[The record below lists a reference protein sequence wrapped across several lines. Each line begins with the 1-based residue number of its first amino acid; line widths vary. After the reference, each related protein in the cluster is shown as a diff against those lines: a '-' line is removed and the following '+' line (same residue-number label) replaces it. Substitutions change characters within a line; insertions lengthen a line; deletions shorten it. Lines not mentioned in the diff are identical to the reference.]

1 MRDIYKL
8 AREGF
13 LEPLL
18 DENEIKLSRAE
29 LELLDIVYCSDDIAD
44 LNDWKKKYGENIHK
58 YQQGIISKFFDFLAD
73 NSIQLEMFELQE
85 EYSKQTLSEYDSEST
100 DRFKE
105 D

>member
-13 LEPLL
+13 LEVLL

-29 LELLDIVYCSDDIAD
+29 LELLDIAYCSDDISD
-44 LNDWKKKYGENIHK
+44 LNDWKKKYGEQIPK

-73 NSIQLEMFELQE
+73 NSIQLEMFEIQE
-85 EYSKQTLSEYDSEST
+85 EYSKQALSEYDAEST
-100 DRFKE
+100 ERFNE

>member
-29 LELLDIVYCSDDIAD
+29 LELLDIVYCSDDVAD
-44 LNDWKKKYGENIHK
+44 LNEWKKKYEDQIPK

-85 EYSKQTLSEYDSEST
+85 EYSKQALSEYDADMS

>member
-44 LNDWKKKYGENIHK
+44 LNEWKKKYGENIHK

-85 EYSKQTLSEYDSEST
+85 EYKGKALSEYDNDMT
-100 DRFKE
+100 DNYKE